1 MDRISLNNLSMLF
14 AVFLFVFSWSNALYN
29 SLVSISLGLIMLLV
43 IKLCIQARTLSLFK
57 IPLLPFV
64 SIIIFFGSVLIASI
78 AIGDPKSIDIA
89 LKYIYWMLPMF
100 LVVVVCKNQSTKEA
114 IQWGLITSV
123 IYTSFCSLYQLFY
136 RSMGIGDYGERI
148 TGFYENQNFYAI
160 LLILA
165 IPFLCMSII
174 YAVKQKK
181 DILIALSSLLAVLM
195 GSIALVAT
203 ASRGS
208 MLGLII
214 GFIIVSLIMGILMKN
229 YKLALIALI
238 IISGMGLIYIYGG
251 NTIIPSGVERS
262 YDGERLLLWQ
272 SSYHMWQDYK
282 LYGVGLNN
290 WPELYQ
296 TQYIL
301 PGAREPHL
309 VMPHNNL
316 AWYFST
322 TGTVGGVGFIFFL
335 IGIFLFIINE
345 IRKNQSNVF
354 MIAMLWSFI
363 GIVTQ
368 SMVDVG
374 FTMKSSARLFFVLLG
389 IAIAS
394 KSWNWYKVKKF

>member
-1 MDRISLNNLSMLF
+1 MDRINLNSLSMLF

-29 SLVSISLGLIMLLV
+29 SFVSISLGLIMIIV
-43 IKLCIQARTLSLFK
+43 IKLCIQGRTLSLFK

-64 SIIIFFGSVLIASI
+64 SIIIFLGSVLIASI
-78 AIGDPKSIDIA
+78 AIGDAKSVDIA

-100 LVVVVCKNQSTKEA
+100 LIVVVSKTQLTKKA

-160 LLILA
+160 LLILV

-174 YAVKQKK
+174 YAIKSKGDTLV
-181 DILIALSSLLAVLM
+181 ALGSLLACIM
-195 GSIALVAT
+195 GGVALFAT

-208 MLGLII
+208 LLGLAIGALFTFLGTGII
-214 GFIIVSLIMGILMKN
+214 KKQYILTLITLIVVW
-229 YKLALIALI
+229 
-238 IISGMGLIYIYGG
+238 ISYFLLGDLD
-251 NTIIPSGVERS
+251 NSIIPYGLERS

-301 PGAREPHL
+301 PAAREPHL

-316 AWYFST
+316 AWYFSA
-322 TGTVGGVGFIFFL
+322 TGTVGGVGFIIFL

-345 IRKNQSNVF
+345 IRKNHSNVF